1 MSKSASLKA
10 TLGIFK
16 LPKPRNPFV
25 VQALKRHAGS
35 HVAQPGGSRQAL
47 RLMTLRE
54 LGGFELTP
62 VEEDDPESSGR

>member
-10 TLGIFK
+10 SLGIFK

-35 HVAQPGGSRQAL
+35 HVPGGGRQAL

-62 VEEDDPESSGR
+62 VKDDEPESPES